1 MLTSLGKSQEDWSRT
16 ASSAHDRIAML
27 THSQQLWLPAQ
38 GLHKIRPGGILSQVE
53 GVHRSL
59 SLRRYEQL
67 MVSSARRISFL
78 TNHTLLDSPTPRSV
92 FTSQSWSQQDDK
104 QKQKKTQL
112 GGIRRWERSGGQ
124 LSGGSQEVNI
134 PHTQKFIDSTNWIQW
149 VLLFLKKNVFQFII
163 ELLCDPA
170 FLLMGLPEEL
180 KSESWKD
187 GNNIIHNSQDMKM
200 FQKFLN
206 RLMNKE
212 NVICMYNRADGK
224 KWRKTDA
231 PSTGIQL

>member
-38 GLHKIRPGGILSQVE
+38 GLHKIRPGGILSLVE
-53 GVHRSL
+53 GVHKSL
-59 SLRRYEQL
+59 SLRKYEQL
-67 MVSSARRISFL
+67 MVSSAGRISFL

-92 FTSQSWSQQDDK
+92 FTSQSWSQQDEK
-104 QKQKKTQL
+104 QKQKKTQV

-149 VLLFLKKNVFQFII
+149 VLLFLKKKNVFQFII

-187 GNNIIHNSQDMKM
+187 GNNIIHNSQYMKM

-206 RLMNKE
+206 RLMNK
-212 NVICMYNRADGK
+212 K
-224 KWRKTDA
+224 KRYLYVQQSRWEEVEKN
-231 PSTGIQL
+231 